1 MNSSHLVD
9 QHIESQNFNDVSG
22 IITTE
27 EINLLGYNSIQEFLV
42 IIQKLNQ
49 LQLHI

>member
-1 MNSSHLVD
+1 MNSFHLVD
-9 QHIESQNFNDVSG
+9 EHIESQNLNEVSD

-27 EINLLGYNSIQEFLV
+27 EIKLLGYNNIQEFLI